1 MQICGIFLLWSL
13 IVTYFP
19 KTIVDAFPVTFLLPL
34 TTPVLVA
41 ATSRLRITSPLN
53 TPPVLDANTRSGDA
67 SSPPTASPSL
77 SAFFESPENN
87 NFYEPDELSVYNGT
101 AVGAA
106 DSNTEDKCTWRITEL
121 GLVLTMEVRPPFI
134 HRRSFDVRRFRDF
147 LQAVNDYLNVEAAHS
162 GGSTK
167 ELPSGWRRTYRL
179 EGFMISIDLWERVLR
194 ARVRWS
200 ELKAMLTAMDRC
212 EQQIGYRESRYELYR
227 PLVPRLPPSR
237 PPVVFGYLTV
247 TP

>member
-1 MQICGIFLLWSL
+1 MSVNVSPATSL
-13 IVTYFP
+13 S
-19 KTIVDAFPVTFLLPL
+19 PL
-34 TTPVLVA
+34 TTSVFVA
-41 ATSRLRITSPLN
+41 ATSRSHIASPLN
-53 TPPVLDANTRSGDA
+53 TSPIPDVSPHSRDV
-67 SSPPTASPSL
+67 SSPQTASPSL
-77 SAFFESPENN
+77 SAFFESSHDVT
-87 NFYEPDELSVYNGT
+87 FQELGEFSVYNET
-101 AVGAA
+101 ALGAPGA
-106 DSNTEDKCTWRITEL
+106 NTENKCTWRITEL

-147 LQAVNDYLNVEAAHS
+147 LRVVDEYLNIEAAHS

-167 ELPSGWRRTYRL
+167 ELPSGWRRTYRSG
-179 EGFMISIDLWERVLR
+179 GFVMSIDLWERVLR

-200 ELKAMLTAMDRC
+200 ELKAMLTAMARC

-227 PLVPRLPPSR
+227 PLVPRLPPRR